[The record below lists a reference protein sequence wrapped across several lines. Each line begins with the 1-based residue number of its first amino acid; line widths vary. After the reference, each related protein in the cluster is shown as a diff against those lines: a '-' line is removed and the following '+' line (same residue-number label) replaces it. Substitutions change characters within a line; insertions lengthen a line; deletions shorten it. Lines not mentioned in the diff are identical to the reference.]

1 MDFSHIDRETRLQ
14 LLGGTTI
21 TLVLHYSGSTPH
33 YAQQIS
39 AAQNNVNPYVY
50 EKLGEQAGNAGRAFS
65 SIRVEVPEK
74 ALAAASQ
81 DFAGLVPHVV
91 YKRECEPETYYQQL
105 YLGQILPGYAMH
117 VLTWYCCALR
127 DGLSGDFLPEIDQTR
142 SGFLAKVLMVEGR
155 TRSATSG
162 SPSSTELVS
171 SQGFLLREPSVQECD
186 KFFWLYSYMTMRKL
200 GMHCFA
206 NSLGDSILGILVE
219 KYQLVDEMW
228 ILDFVLENLTEG
240 DPLFRLVADR
250 YVVLENMGQ
259 SSLSLE
265 QWDVITH
272 TYPHFGHLVTNR
284 QAALREMS
292 ELGKAMEMAVIHTEG
307 NTIQGCNGGE
317 LEL

>member
-127 DGLSGDFLPEIDQTR
+127 DGLSGDFLPE
-142 SGFLAKVLMVEGR
+142 K
-155 TRSATSG
+155 
-162 SPSSTELVS
+162 
-171 SQGFLLREPSVQECD
+171 PSVQECD